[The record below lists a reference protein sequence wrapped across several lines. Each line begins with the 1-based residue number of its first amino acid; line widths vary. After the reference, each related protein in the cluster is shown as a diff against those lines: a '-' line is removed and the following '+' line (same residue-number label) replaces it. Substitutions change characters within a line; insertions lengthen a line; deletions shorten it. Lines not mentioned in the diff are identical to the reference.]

1 MNRKAQI
8 QIGETIAVLF
18 VFFMLIVI
26 GFLFYAKVIKGS
38 IESEKEEASQF
49 RSIGIAQKVMFLP
62 ELQCSEDNI
71 IIDNCIDSLKL
82 DAAEKLMRENKVYY
96 YDLFEFSD
104 VDVQQIYPSHRE
116 WHVYS
121 RTMYDFRTKYL
132 TNVPIALYNPDTKRH
147 SFGVLTI
154 ETRLK

>member
-1 MNRKAQI
+1 MASKKSQI

-49 RSIGIAQKVMFLP
+49 KSIGIAQKVMFLP
-62 ELQCSEDNI
+62 ELQCSENSI

-82 DAAEKLMRENKVYY
+82 DAAEEVMRENQVYY
-96 YDLFEFSD
+96 YDLFEFS
-104 VDVQQIYPSHRE
+104 E
-116 WHVYS
+116 
-121 RTMYDFRTKYL
+121 
-132 TNVPIALYNPDTKRH
+132 
-147 SFGVLTI
+147 
-154 ETRLK
+154 